1 MSTAT
6 LAPWERQPGE
16 PPRAFAAFAR
26 YRDLGPG
33 RSLARVAEDVSK
45 VGQVWGKRKSVL
57 NRWSAVHGWVKRAA
71 AWDAFLDRQRQEA
84 TVDAVREMAE
94 RHAKVAATMGAK
106 VVERLRAIDPQTLSA
121 SDLAR
126 WFEIAVRIERLS
138 RGLVTER
145 TEATARV
152 TLEDDERPLTREEM
166 LARLAAE
173 DDEPQ

>member
-1 MSTAT
+1 MSRPVQ
-6 LAPWERQPGE
+6 PWERRPTE
-16 PPRAFAAFAR
+16 SVPAFEAFAE
-26 YRDLGPG
+26 YRDMGPE
-33 RSLARVAEDVSK
+33 RTLVLVAAK
-45 VGQVWGKRKSVL
+45 LRKSATL
-57 NRWSAVHGWVKRAA
+57 MGRWSSVHEWAERTA
-71 AWDAFLDRQRQEA
+71 AWDAHLDRQRQEA

-152 TLEDDERPLTREEM
+152 TLEDEERPLTREEM

-173 DDEPQ
+173 DDEPEP